1 MREIQMREK
10 ECKIRQK
17 KAAREVIEREEGEY
31 PRRKEG
37 RVDRIKENKRR
48 QENGRQ
54 VKRRTSAFQ
63 KRREEGKRY
72 IKENK

>member
-1 MREIQMREK
+1 MRETQMREK

-17 KAAREVIEREEGEY
+17 KAAREVIQRREGEY

-37 RVDRIKENKRR
+37 RVDRIMENKRR
-48 QENGRQ
+48 QENGRQEKGKQ

-63 KRREEGKRY
+63 KRREVG
-72 IKENK
+72 